1 MCISRRGLYPHTKLY
16 RNQKKLFVD
25 GSTDVRTDIP
35 EFQSIRSSP
44 GDDLKI
50 ETRHDLKIEIRQAV
64 NYVQYY
70 PNQQSVLAPRQNG
83 GGDRPRK
90 LQFSELQSQKL
101 SDLGLG
107 RSHTGAHGQVYPH
120 TKLDRN
126 RKMHN
131 CRIYTTQHR
140 TVLIIFPLILPTIIT
155 AVDVTSRPSRQP
167 TVRHT

>member
-1 MCISRRGLYPHTKLY
+1 
-16 RNQKKLFVD
+16 VD

-44 GDDLKI
+44 GN
-50 ETRHDLKIEIRQAV
+50 DLKIEIRQAV

-70 PNQQSVLAPRQNG
+70 PNQPSVLAPRQNG

-90 LQFSELQSQKL
+90 VKFSELQSQKL

-120 TKLDRN
+120 TKLDRT

-131 CRIYTTQHR
+131 CRIHNTAQNSSDN
-140 TVLIIFPLILPTIIT
+140 FPSYPP
-155 AVDVTSRPSRQP
+155 DNHHSC
-167 TVRHT
+167 